1 MHSFHICLT
10 NLTSKS
16 WKEIG
21 KQAHLNAKT
30 ISTFLG
36 VVWTIPPWAFGKFCR
51 AQNTKM
57 LNENASITNEREHV
71 MHYCPKIMGITLL
84 LSRTISI
91 VVPSGHASCLL
102 FVTNSFHYGVI
113 NFTLGPPNV
122 MGFSAP
128 TRLGMKISGPAQSC
142 DKLIFP

>member
-1 MHSFHICLT
+1 
-10 NLTSKS
+10 
-16 WKEIG
+16 
-21 KQAHLNAKT
+21 
-30 ISTFLG
+30 
-36 VVWTIPPWAFGKFCR
+36 
-51 AQNTKM
+51 M

-71 MHYCPKIMGITLL
+71 MHYCPKIMGITSL

-128 TRLGMKISGPAQSC
+128 TRLGMKISGLKVAINSFSHNVGADDLTLRAAVESSDLFFHSP
-142 DKLIFP
+142 